1 MNLAAF
7 LSYVI
12 LTSITPGPN
21 NIMSM
26 TNAGRYG
33 FRVFAGFI
41 VVMAGCA
48 LFSSLL
54 YEAVPAI
61 EPYMLCAGAAYIL
74 WLAFHVWRSNA
85 GPSETGD
92 ASNSFAAGAALQFVN
107 VKVILYGITAFFS
120 GLIVDRWGARPCY
133 FLAAVFGFFCGRDI
147 SAVILWAGAA
157 VGGVFMAVSR
167 ATKEA
172 FGYGDSLLIGIMGML
187 LGFWNILSVLV
198 TAFLLAALFSVI
210 LLFWNHFNR
219 KASFPFIPFL
229 TVAYAGGIF
238 FGGY

>member
-1 MNLAAF
+1 MNFAAF

-33 FRVFAGFI
+33 FRRSLPFNFGVFAGFL

-74 WLAFHVWRSNA
+74 WLAFHVWRSDA

-107 VKVILYGITAFFS
+107 VKVILYGITAMSSFILPYYKTFATILFFIIFLAFMGFACTLCWSAFGAVFEMFFS
-120 GLIVDRWGARPCY
+120 KYRKPFNAAMA
-133 FLAAVFGFFCGRDI
+133 LALVWC
-147 SAVILWAGAA
+147 
-157 VGGVFMAVSR
+157 AVS
-167 ATKEA
+167 
-172 FGYGDSLLIGIMGML
+172 ML
-187 LGFWNILSVLV
+187 SGLW
-198 TAFLLAALFSVI
+198 
-210 LLFWNHFNR
+210 
-219 KASFPFIPFL
+219 K
-229 TVAYAGGIF
+229 
-238 FGGY
+238 

>member
-1 MNLAAF
+1 MNFAAF

-33 FRVFAGFI
+33 FRRSLPFNFGVFAGFL

-74 WLAFHVWRSNA
+74 WLAFHVWRSDA

-107 VKVILYGITAFFS
+107 VKVILYGITAMSSFILPYYKTFAAILFFIVFLTFMGFACTLCWSAFGAVFEMFFS
-120 GLIVDRWGARPCY
+120 KYRKP
-133 FLAAVFGFFCGRDI
+133 FNAAMAIALVWC
-147 SAVILWAGAA
+147 
-157 VGGVFMAVSR
+157 AVS
-167 ATKEA
+167 
-172 FGYGDSLLIGIMGML
+172 ML
-187 LGFWNILSVLV
+187 SGLW
-198 TAFLLAALFSVI
+198 
-210 LLFWNHFNR
+210 
-219 KASFPFIPFL
+219 K
-229 TVAYAGGIF
+229 
-238 FGGY
+238 

>member
-1 MNLAAF
+1 MNFAAF

-33 FRVFAGFI
+33 FRRSLPFNFGVFAGFL

-74 WLAFHVWRSNA
+74 WLAFHVWRSDA

-107 VKVILYGITAFFS
+107 VKVILYGITSSSPSWASPALSAGPPSARYSKCSSANTESPSTPQWRSRSSGAQSQCCRGCGSRKSAPSTRRRPTRARIISFHVRFS
-120 GLIVDRWGARPCY
+120 HR
-133 FLAAVFGFFCGRDI
+133 
-147 SAVILWAGAA
+147 S
-157 VGGVFMAVSR
+157 
-167 ATKEA
+167 
-172 FGYGDSLLIGIMGML
+172 
-187 LGFWNILSVLV
+187 
-198 TAFLLAALFSVI
+198 
-210 LLFWNHFNR
+210 
-219 KASFPFIPFL
+219 
-229 TVAYAGGIF
+229 
-238 FGGY
+238 